1 MYKTLVI
8 IFLLHIFA
16 GFFLQSNRI
25 SKLKREKKQYL
36 FQHVGM
42 YTLVFIVLSPILLG
56 LTILQGLLYSLI
68 NGVFHYIVDYYTG
81 KLKARF
87 IGKNDGNV
95 VPKNEANPVG
105 KNEVNYN
112 LIVVLDYTIHLIIL
126 MGTYFYMYPD
136 AYKIITFWE
145 KYN

>member
-1 MYKTLVI
+1 MLKTFVV
-8 IFLLHIFA
+8 IFLLHVFA

-25 SKLKREKKQYL
+25 SKLKRENKRYL
-36 FQHVGM
+36 LEHVGM

-56 LTILQGLLYSLI
+56 LTILQGLIYSLI
-68 NGVFHYIVDYYTG
+68 NGVFHYVVDYFTG
-81 KLKARF
+81 R
-87 IGKNDGNV
+87 IKN
-95 VPKNEANPVG
+95 KYIG

-112 LIVVLDYTIHLIIL
+112 LTVVMDYTIHLVIL
-126 MGTYFYMYPD
+126 VSTYFYLYPD